1 VKRKRNLARLV
12 HNYGGTVDRLGR
24 EDDELATLVSGSSKV
39 FTRLAREDANIS
51 QAVERLPGTLAQTEA
66 TLRRVN
72 ELGRVAGPA
81 LEALRPAVRQLD
93 RTNDELKPLA
103 AIGEPV
109 LREQVRPFA
118 RAARPYLDDVRPAA
132 RNLGTASP
140 DLRKSFLGLNR
151 FFNMAS
157 YNPKGREK
165 LTGNLDTD
173 RARQEGFLFWAAWVA
188 HNSNSLF
195 AVSDASGPYRRAI
208 VAASCTTYR
217 QLLAQAGGAAPL
229 LEQVLG
235 VQKLLADIDLCPPS

>member
-1 VKRKRNLARLV
+1 M
-12 HNYGGTVDRLGR
+12 
-24 EDDELATLVSGSSKV
+24 

-81 LEALRPAVRQLD
+81 LEAMRPAVRQLD
-93 RTNDELKPLA
+93 RTNDELRPLA
-103 AIGEPV
+103 AVGEPV
-109 LREQVRPFA
+109 LRKQVRPFA
-118 RAARPYLDDVRPAA
+118 RAARPYLDDLRPAA
-132 RNLGTASP
+132 RKLGDASP

-157 YNPKGREK
+157 YNPGGREK
-165 LTGNLDTD
+165 LTGDLTKD
-173 RARQEGFLFWAAWVA
+173 RARDEGFLFWAAWVA

-195 AVSDASGPYRRAI
+195 SVSDASGPYRRAI

-217 QLLAQAGGAAPL
+217 QILDDAGALAPL
-229 LEQVLG
+229 LEQAIG
-235 VQKLLADIDLCPPS
+235 IEKLLGDLDLCPPS